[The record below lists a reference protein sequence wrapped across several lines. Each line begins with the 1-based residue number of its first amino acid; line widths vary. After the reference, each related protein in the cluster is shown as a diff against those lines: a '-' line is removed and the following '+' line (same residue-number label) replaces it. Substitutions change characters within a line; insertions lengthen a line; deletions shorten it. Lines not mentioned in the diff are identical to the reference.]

1 MAASPGADLVT
12 GCVDSDLESIGS
24 PTGGVELDVGDVSVD
39 IGGVDILQAVS
50 LSAEAGSFI
59 GLLGP
64 NGSGKSTLLRTIY
77 RSIRPTTGAVLV
89 DGSDVWAVSAQ
100 ISARLTAVVTQEST
114 SDFDFTVRELVAMGR
129 NPHKR
134 LFERDTAEDQAL
146 VSQALHQVGIDR
158 FADRAFT
165 TLSGGEKQRV
175 LVARCLTQQSPLL
188 VLDEP
193 TNHLD
198 VRAQFELLDLIH
210 SLGVTTVAALHDLD
224 IAARYCDRVVVL
236 DAGRVVASGTP
247 AEVLTSQLIAAVFG
261 VNCRCDLVDNG
272 QRVELRMLGA
282 VRGDAVR
289 VGAAARE
296 QTVRP
301 AESAAQQ
308 ELHE

>member
-1 MAASPGADLVT
+1 MTGYAAGH
-12 GCVDSDLESIGS
+12 LESIGS
-24 PTGGVELDVGDVSVD
+24 PTAGVELDVGDVSVD
-39 IGGVDILQAVS
+39 IGGVDILRAVS
-50 LSAEAGSFI
+50 LGAEPGSFT

-77 RSIRPTTGAVLV
+77 RSTRPASGAVLV
-89 DGSDVWAVSAQ
+89 DGSDVWAVSSQ
-100 ISARLTAVVTQEST
+100 VSARLTAVVTQESN

-134 LFERDTAEDQAL
+134 LFQRDTAEDQAL
-146 VSQALHQVGIDR
+146 VSQSLHQVGIDQ
-158 FADRAFT
+158 FADRGFA

-198 VRAQFELLDLIH
+198 VRAQFELLDLIR

-224 IAARYCDRVVVL
+224 LAARYCDRVVVL
-236 DAGRVVASGTP
+236 NAGRVVASGRP
-247 AEVLTSQLIAAVFG
+247 VEVLTSQLISVVFG
-261 VNCRCDLVDNG
+261 VHCRCDLVENG

-282 VRGDAVR
+282 VRGDAS
-289 VGAAARE
+289 GADMTARE
-296 QTVRP
+296 QTVRT
-301 AESAAQQ
+301 AGNAAQQ
-308 ELHE
+308 ELPA

>member
-1 MAASPGADLVT
+1 MT
-12 GCVDSDLESIGS
+12 GYVAGHLESIGS
-24 PTGGVELDVGDVSVD
+24 PTAGVELDVGDVSVD
-39 IGGVDILQAVS
+39 IGGVDILRAVS
-50 LSAEAGSFI
+50 LGAEPGSFT

-77 RSIRPTTGAVLV
+77 RSTRPASGVVLV
-89 DGSDVWAVSAQ
+89 DGSDVWTVSSQ
-100 ISARLTAVVTQEST
+100 VSARLTAVVAQESN

-134 LFERDTAEDQAL
+134 LFQRDTAEDQAL

-158 FADRAFT
+158 FADRGFA

-198 VRAQFELLDLIH
+198 VRAQFELLDLIR

-224 IAARYCDRVVVL
+224 LAARYCDRVVVL
-236 DAGRVVASGTP
+236 NAGRVVASGR
-247 AEVLTSQLIAAVFG
+247 AVEVLTAQLIAAVFG
-261 VNCRCDLVDNG
+261 VHCRCDLVENG

-282 VRGDAVR
+282 VRGDASS
-289 VGAAARE
+289 GSETWPLA
-296 QTVRP
+296 P
-301 AESAAQQ
+301 P
-308 ELHE
+308 

>member
-1 MAASPGADLVT
+1 MTGDVAGDPASTGRPAA
-12 GCVDSDLESIGS
+12 
-24 PTGGVELDVGDVSVD
+24 GVELDVGEISVSIDGAD
-39 IGGVDILQAVS
+39 IVRAVS
-50 LSAEAGSFI
+50 LGAEPGSFT

-64 NGSGKSTLLRTIY
+64 NGSGKSTLLRTVY
-77 RSIRPTTGAVLV
+77 RSRRPTSGAVLV

-100 ISARLTAVVTQEST
+100 VSAQLTAVVTQESS
-114 SDFDFTVRELVAMGR
+114 SDFDFTVREMVAMGR

-134 LFERDTAEDQAL
+134 LFQRDSAEDQAL

-158 FADRAFT
+158 FADRAFA
-165 TLSGGEKQRV
+165 TLSGGERQRT

-198 VRAQFELLDLIH
+198 VRAQFELLDLIR

-224 IAARYCDRVVVL
+224 LAARYCDRVVVL

-247 AEVLTSQLIAAVFG
+247 AEVLTSELIAAVFG
-261 VNCRCDLVDNG
+261 VHCRCDLIDDG

-282 VRGDAVR
+282 VRRDTGRA
-289 VGAAARE
+289 GTTA
-296 QTVRP
+296 
-301 AESAAQQ
+301 
-308 ELHE
+308 